1 MTSELLFTA
10 QNYLDAG
17 ISVTFTDSRKVSI
30 GPWKDFQTRFIQPQ
44 ELDERSHKAEGI
56 AIICGAISGSLEVID
71 IDLKYDLTKTLFDDI
86 LTQLGD
92 LADKLTIAKTRSGG
106 YHLYYRCPSIEGNLK
121 LARRPVSEAE
131 ASDNPHL
138 KVLVLIET
146 RGEGGYVVAPPSQGY
161 SWIRGDYD
169 SIATITEEERR
180 LIHEACRSFNT
191 YLEAPEQPRKTTEE
205 LSYGLSPV
213 DDYNQRGD
221 IAELLTKHGWTVVR
235 ETDEKIFL
243 RRPGKTEGISG
254 DIWKKHGWFSV
265 FTTSSVFEPTKA
277 YNASAV
283 FTILEANGDWTKS
296 VQMLSSNGYGID
308 SRQAKKINRY
318 FAVIDQVDEEGLEGI
333 DKTKAVAKRLDLTID
348 EAKDLIIQ
356 REEVK
361 KNDSLKFWSLDKN
374 DKVKLSKNG
383 ILNFLAAEG
392 YRVMP
397 FDNAGN
403 DMRLVHVDNNIIE
416 EASTE
421 KVKKTLVKYVE
432 KLGGT
437 DLDEVLNAIITQHQL
452 FGTSFLEFLPR
463 LEPDFLKDTT
473 DSAYYVFRN
482 GIVKV
487 TREKVE
493 LLSYGSINKHIWRSH
508 IKDFDIEL
516 HQPQGSTADN
526 YFLDFDD
533 PNCEV
538 FPKFL
543 FLISGQDS
551 TRFLS
556 VVSHVGYAIHTYK
569 DPTLPVA
576 IVLAEETDNDAKGGG
591 TGKGIFITAC
601 NFMVEG
607 VSIDGKNFRPDK
619 NFAFQR
625 LNKSTKLLA
634 IQDIGKNF
642 SIEPYNSILTEG
654 MTVEKKGQQEIYL
667 SYEDSPKIIFTTNY
681 SVPDNTNHAQRRM
694 RVIPFSDFFS
704 PSHTPLDEFKHQLFN
719 SWDKGQ
725 WTVFYN
731 FMFWALRYYLWNGLV
746 KIPVSDSMRLKALKT
761 TYGQEFRDWFEDY
774 TKEACHEWK
783 SFGDMY
789 RDFLS
794 MYDMSESEFSR
805 KRFRNSLNI
814 GCQSF
819 GYRMEQVNKTR
830 NGGRMIRILTG
841 DATVSPTVADNLLTE
856 NAEIESI

>member
-10 QNYLDAG
+10 QNYLGAG
-17 ISVTFTDSRKVSI
+17 ISITFTDSRKVSI
-30 GPWKDFQTRFIQPQ
+30 GPWKEFQTRLIQPN
-44 ELDERSHKAEGI
+44 EIEERSSRAEGI
-56 AIICGAISGSLEVID
+56 AIICGAISGNLEVID
-71 IDLKYDLTKTLFDDI
+71 IDLKYDLTKTLFDDL
-86 LTQLGD
+86 LTLLGD

-106 YHLYYRCPSIEGNLK
+106 YHLYYRCPLIDGNLK
-121 LARRPVSEAE
+121 LSRRPASETETA
-131 ASDNPHL
+131 DNPHL

-161 SWIRGDYD
+161 SWIRGDFD
-169 SIATITEEERR
+169 SIMTITEEERFQ
-180 LIHEACRSFNT
+180 IHEACRSFNT
-191 YLEAPEQPRKTTEE
+191 YLEAPEQQRKTTEE

-213 DDYNQRGD
+213 DDFNQRGD
-221 IAELLTKHGWTVVR
+221 MAELLVKHGWTVVR
-235 ETDEKIFL
+235 ENDTKIFL
-243 RRPGKTEGISG
+243 RRPGKIEGISG
-254 DIWKKHGWFSV
+254 DIWKDKRWFSV
-265 FTTSSVFEPTKA
+265 FTTSTVFEPTKA
-277 YNASAV
+277 YNASAL

-296 VQMLSSNGYGID
+296 VQMLSSKGYGID
-308 SRQAKKINRY
+308 SRQAKKIDRY
-318 FAVIDQVDEEGLEGI
+318 FAVIDQVDEEGLTGI
-333 DKTKAVAKRLDLTID
+333 EKTKAVAKRLDLTID
-348 EAKDLIIQ
+348 DADQWIIQ

-361 KNDSLKFWSLDKN
+361 KNDLLKFWSLDKN
-374 DKVKLSKNG
+374 NKIKLSKNS
-383 ILNFLAAEG
+383 ILNFLASQG

-397 FDNAGN
+397 FDKAGN
-403 DMRLVHVDNNIIE
+403 DMRLVYIDNNIIE
-416 EASTE
+416 EASSE
-421 KVKKTLVKYVE
+421 KVKKTLVNYVE
-432 KLGGT
+432 KIGGAQI
-437 DLDEVLNAIITQHQL
+437 DEVLNAIMTQHQL

-463 LEPDFLKDTT
+463 LEPDFLKDTI
-473 DSAYYVFRN
+473 DSAYYVYRN

-487 TREKVE
+487 TAENVE
-493 LLSYGSINKHIWRSH
+493 LLSYGSINKHIWKSH

-516 HQPQGSTADN
+516 HQPAGSSDN
-526 YFLDFDD
+526 SYFLDFDD

-543 FLISGQDS
+543 YLISGKDID
-551 TRFLS
+551 RFLA
-556 VVSHVGYAIHTYK
+556 VVSHIGYAIHTYK

-601 NFMVEG
+601 NYMVEG
-607 VSIDGKNFRPDK
+607 VSIDGKNFKPDK

-625 LNKSTKLLA
+625 LNKSTKLVA

-667 SYEDSPKIIFTTNY
+667 SYEESPKIIFTTNY

-704 PSHTPLDEFKHQLFN
+704 PVHTPLDEFQHQLFN

-725 WTVFYN
+725 WTVFHN

-746 KIPVSDSMRLKALKT
+746 KIPVTDSMRLKALKT
-761 TYGQEFRDWFEDY
+761 TYGQEFRDWFEEF
-774 TKEACHEWK
+774 TKGDCHEWK
-783 SFGDMY
+783 SFGDLY

-794 MYDMSESEFSR
+794 MYDMAESEYSR
-805 KRFRNSLNI
+805 KRFRNSLNT

-819 GYRMEQVNKTR
+819 GYRMETINKTHQ
-830 NGGRMIRILTG
+830 GGRMLRILT
-841 DATVSPTVADNLLTE
+841 DEVTVSDTVPSVPLIEID
-856 NAEIESI
+856 EIESK